1 MDQLLKETR
10 WLYEHLLDSE
20 QQHAIHTFMENKETG
35 HDTEA
40 LSIFWGSD
48 AEIGGIGGY
57 SLPKNPVKN
66 PFPGGVKRKIYRPLQ
81 YAASEIERD
90 VAFGSRYIVQY
101 AGMHLEAVAREY
113 LMQTQTL
120 GKLRNYNSTLGKV
133 VHQISS
139 LQTLNETSIQSLF
152 QFVSL
157 YNMSKHEVN
166 QDDSRERLFTSED
179 ALIAYLTARI
189 LGVYLLTSIDIKI
202 K

>member
-10 WLYEHLLDSE
+10 WLYEHLLDNE
-20 QQHAIHTFMENKETG
+20 QQHAIHIFIVNKESG
-35 HDTEA
+35 HDTQA

-48 AEIGGIGGY
+48 AEIGGY
-57 SLPKNPVKN
+57 SLPENPVQN
-66 PFPGGVKRKIYRPLQ
+66 LFPRGIKRKIYRPFQ

-113 LMQTQTL
+113 LMQTQKL

-133 VHQISS
+133 IHQISS

-166 QDDSRERLFTSED
+166 QDDS
-179 ALIAYLTARI
+179 
-189 LGVYLLTSIDIKI
+189 
-202 K
+202 